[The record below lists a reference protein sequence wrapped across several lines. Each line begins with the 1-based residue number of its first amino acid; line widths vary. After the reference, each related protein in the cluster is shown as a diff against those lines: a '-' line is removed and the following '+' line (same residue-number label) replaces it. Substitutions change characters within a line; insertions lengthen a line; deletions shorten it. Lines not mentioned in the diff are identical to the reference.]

1 MEKEYIWN
9 LIAKKLAG
17 EASAEE
23 LHDLESQLRSNPEL
37 HYSMQTIIDLWTPA
51 ISSDQ
56 EVSDLAFEKHI
67 KRMEKLGID
76 FSSPKDNLQTPNLI
90 DSSNFPSQLYFTRP
104 KKILIGLGLC
114 ILFITGLLWGAI
126 RIFNPVL
133 HQNAPFT
140 ANLPPDN
147 ATSEITTRNGSKTN
161 VVLPDG
167 TQVWLNAGSKLSY
180 PKSFGNTNREVVL
193 TGEAFFDVVHN
204 TEKPFIIHTVS
215 MNIKVLGTRFNVKSY
230 PNDKATVASL
240 IRGSIE
246 VSFKDRPAEK
256 IILKPNE
263 KIIVANSNNPVIK
276 PIKTKLEQE
285 PDGDPIVAV
294 RGLTYYQ
301 HGRDVVE
308 TSWVENKLIFQNESF
323 EDLARQLERWYNV
336 DIRFKNPEMQLL
348 YFTGDFKNESIIQAL
363 DALKISNNFN
373 YIIEGNNITI
383 LK

>member
-1 MEKEYIWN
+1 MGKEYIWN
-9 LIAKKLAG
+9 LIAKKLSG

-23 LHDLESQLRSNPEL
+23 LRDLEIQLRANPDL
-37 HYSMQTIIDLWTPA
+37 HYSMQTIIDLWSPA
-51 ISSDQ
+51 ASSDL
-56 EVSDLAFEKHI
+56 EVSNLAFEKHI
-67 KRMEKLGID
+67 ERMEKLGID
-76 FSSPKDNLQTPNLI
+76 F
-90 DSSNFPSQLYFTRP
+90 PSQKAPLKNPSFIDLSNPPVQFQAIRP
-104 KKILIGLGLC
+104 KAILAALGLC
-114 ILFITGLLWGAI
+114 ILVITGLLWGTI
-126 RIFNPVL
+126 KFFKPVL
-133 HQNAPFT
+133 RQNTPVNASPS
-140 ANLPPDN
+140 PDN
-147 ATSEITTRNGSKTN
+147 ANSEISTRNGSKTN

-167 TQVWLNAGSKLSY
+167 TQVWLNAGSKLIY

-204 TEKPFIIHTVS
+204 TEKPFIIHTVN

-230 PNDKATVASL
+230 PTDKATVATL

-276 PIKTKLEQE
+276 PIKTKLDEE

-301 HGRDVVE
+301 HSRDVVE

-323 EDLARQLERWYNV
+323 EELARQLERWYGIN
-336 DIRFKNPEMQLL
+336 IRFKNPELQLL

-363 DALKISNNFN
+363 DALKLSNNFN

-383 LK
+383 FN